1 MLTKRKST
9 ILRAIVGEYIDTA
22 IPVASEGVVRK
33 HGLNVSSATVR
44 NEMGD
49 LEENG
54 YITRPHTSSGR
65 VPLDKGYRFYVESLE
80 DSTNLPIYIT
90 DRDRRS
96 FDRAGTNTESWFKTA
111 ASTLARMSGNMALVT
126 VPKAPKS
133 RVKHVELVQVQDSL
147 VLMILVLQEAKLRQQ
162 LINIDDTF
170 NSEDLVLTSI
180 KLRSLFVGL
189 NAVEVE
195 EKSIGLSGLEQD
207 LSNNITSIMHDEDRV
222 DYSDHF
228 VDGLSFLLS
237 QPEFT
242 DSEKL
247 REIVSCLEDHT
258 LIQTLLE
265 NAPRGHTIKI
275 QIGSENSEDV
285 LRDSSVIL
293 CRYGILGQTAG
304 LMAVIGPTRMSY
316 SSVLSGVK
324 YVSSVLDEML
334 EGLLVR

>member
-22 IPVASEGVVRK
+22 TPVASEGVVRK
-33 HGLNVSSATVR
+33 HGLNVSSATIR

-65 VPLDKGYRFYVESLE
+65 IPLDKGYRFYVESLG
-80 DSTNLPIYIT
+80 DSPNLPVYIT
-90 DRDRRS
+90 NKVRRN
-96 FDRAGTNTESWFKTA
+96 FDNAGTNTEGWLKTA
-111 ASTLARMSGNMALVT
+111 ASSLARMSGNMALVT

-133 RVKHVELVQVQDSL
+133 ILRHIELVQVQDSL

-162 LINIDDTF
+162 LIHIDCPLDK
-170 NSEDLVLTSI
+170 EDLVLTTI
-180 KLRSLFVGL
+180 KLRSLLIGL
-189 NAVEVE
+189 NANEVE
-195 EKSIGLSGLEQD
+195 EKSSDLFGLEQD
-207 LSNNITSIMHDEDRV
+207 LSNDIVSIMYDEDRV
-222 DYSDHF
+222 DYSEHF
-228 VDGLSFLLS
+228 VDGLSFLLN

-247 REIVSCLEDHT
+247 KDIVSCLEDHT
-258 LIQTLLE
+258 LIQTILE
-265 NAPRGHTIKI
+265 NAPQGHTIKI

-293 CRYGILGQTAG
+293 CRYGILGQAAG
-304 LMAVIGPTRMSY
+304 IMAVIGPTRMSY
-316 SSVLSGVK
+316 ASVISGVK

-334 EGLLVR
+334 KGLLVK